1 MKESEKIVCSR
12 IFSFSLQFL
21 FCIVPGNVKKYEHWR
36 FDKKTFRKYNPL
48 GRSLVIIELNDG
60 FYFRVHTREAIH

>member
-1 MKESEKIVCSR
+1 MKENEKIVYRGCFRS
-12 IFSFSLQFL
+12 SPQFL
-21 FCIVPGNVKKYEHWR
+21 FCIVPGNVKKHEHWQ

-48 GRSLVIIELNDG
+48 GRSLVIIVLNDG